1 MNFFN
6 KPQFFYAASHTNF
19 FASAAMDATGY
30 HICVTPA
37 VLAVKGTVAAAV
49 SDSAVW
55 VAALSKA
62 MTLSNVESLG
72 PGNKKISRTTKRKRS
87 ISSI

>member
-1 MNFFN
+1 MMNFIN
-6 KPQFFYAASHTNF
+6 KPQFFYAESHTS
-19 FASAAMDATGY
+19 ASAAMDAIGY

-49 SDSAVW
+49 SNSATW
-55 VAALSKA
+55 VAALAKA

-72 PGNKKISRTTKRKRS
+72 HGNKKISRTTKRKRS